1 MDHFKTCIMNNLI
14 GEMTVTM
21 PSYYKL
27 QMEEIKSHKETS
39 EEKEVF
45 LKNLERAYNK
55 INEELFGDRGKK

>member
-1 MDHFKTCIMNNLI
+1 MNNLI